1 METPKPFPHVFL
13 SALPFALSVPPA
25 AFFRGILGVTLVP
38 FLIICAAGR
47 VSAQAT
53 VGLGTYATDG
63 NFAVPPDKPYVTP
76 DFAQKHM
83 SAQWWATLITKQFS
97 DGLYAQPASFRA
109 TAKGMEMGY
118 PGAPT
123 TAEAG
128 GFSAVHAADLT
139 IGIEGMNAEAARL
152 AGYSHW
158 SVTSR
163 WTDGAKVM
171 EATIGHGLP
180 FAYFKITGGK
190 AAITSAG
197 KPWYDKDGTLG
208 VTVAGRNY
216 AIFAP
221 SGSSWAGAGTIT
233 STLNGKDYLSV
244 AVLPDGTA
252 ETLAFYRKYAFSF
265 VKKTR
270 VTWYYQENT
279 ARMVSTWAA
288 ETEVKEG
295 TESGTLFALFRHQ
308 WLDVASPLTQYGY
321 KSVRGD
327 MKVAAG
333 PSFTTSM
340 LFNGILPAM
349 PQVGMDQAA
358 LKSLVAGFNGEVAGG
373 DSYGSG
379 KSMGRLAAMAPIA
392 DLAGDVA
399 KRDAIVASL
408 EKGLEGWLTAGGG
421 QQLWYN
427 KTWSTLVGYPASYNS
442 DTRLS
447 DHHFHYGYFIMGAA
461 VIAQYDPAWA
471 KQDKWGGM
479 VEMLIREVNSWDDN
493 DPMFGRFRYFDAYEG
508 HGWADGM
515 GFDRGNNQE
524 SSSEAMNC
532 DAGIIQW
539 GIHTGNKTIRD
550 LGIFMYTNEARAVE
564 QYWWDVDGAVF
575 PPAFNHTST
584 GMLWSNGDAFATWFS
599 SDVAAIHGIN
609 ILPIAAGSLYLG
621 RHPDHVLKN
630 FAEGN
635 KGQWED
641 LFLEYLAFAD
651 PDQAAAKYGNG
662 VGPEGGDSKPHA
674 TYLIKSLQAAGRLN
688 VEIGA
693 SVPSFAV
700 FDKAAVRT
708 YTAYNASDAT
718 ATVVFMDG
726 FQMEVPARTQVSKT
740 GPLRTIAVLPA
751 ARPRPRGHGL
761 LWNGVAYPE
770 RYLGSAS
777 GAAIFDLQGRLLWND
792 RAQGNGTGAAKA
804 ASSTAAEGAAR
815 GAQGIFLALPA
826 RL

>member
-1 METPKPFPHVFL
+1 MEPKFRVPFRRL
-13 SALPFALSVPPA
+13 SAAVSIPFSSRAIRSLHVLATAALLASGPVP
-25 AFFRGILGVTLVP
+25 
-38 FLIICAAGR
+38 
-47 VSAQAT
+47 AQST
-53 VGLGTYATDG
+53 VGMGSYATEG
-63 NFAVPPDKPYVTP
+63 NFATPPGTPFVTA

-83 SAQWWATLITKQFS
+83 SAQWWATLITKQYS
-97 DGLYAQPASFRA
+97 DVLFAHPASYKA

-123 TAEAG
+123 YAEAA
-128 GFSAVHAADLT
+128 GFSSAHVADLT
-139 IGIEGMNAEAARL
+139 IGIEGMNADAAKL

-158 SVTSR
+158 SVTAR
-163 WTDGAKVM
+163 WTDGAKQM
-171 EATIGHGLP
+171 ECTIGHGLP

-190 AAITSAG
+190 AAIASAG

-221 SGSSWAGAGTIT
+221 TGSTWGGIGTIT

-244 AVLPDGTA
+244 AVLPDNNP

-270 VTWYYQENT
+270 VVWNYQEPT
-279 ARMVSTWAA
+279 AVMISTWGA

-308 WLDVASPLTQYGY
+308 WLDAASPLTAYAY

-333 PSFTTSM
+333 PSFQTAM

-349 PQVGMDQAA
+349 PMVGIDQAG
-358 LKSLVAGFNGEVAGG
+358 LKTLVSQFSGEVAGG

-392 DLAGDVA
+392 ELAGDAA
-399 KRDAIVASL
+399 KRDAIVKSL
-408 EKGLEGWLTAGGG
+408 EKGLEGWLTAGGP

-447 DHHFHYGYFIMGAA
+447 DHHFHYGYFLMGAA

-471 KQDKWGGM
+471 KRDKWGSM

-539 GIHTGNKTIRD
+539 GIHTGNKAIRD
-550 LGIFMYTNEARAVE
+550 LGIFMYVNEARAVE
-564 QYWWDVDGAVF
+564 QYWFDVDGAVF
-575 PPAFNHTST
+575 PPAFAHNST
-584 GMLWSNGDAFATWFS
+584 GMVWSNGDAYGTWFS
-599 SDVAAIHGIN
+599 AEVGAIHGIN

-621 RHPDHVLKN
+621 RRPDHVLKN
-630 FAEGN
+630 YAEGS
-635 KGQWED
+635 KGQWQD

-651 PDQAAAKYGNG
+651 ADQAMAKYGGG

-674 TYLIKSLQAAGRLN
+674 TYQIKSLQAAGKLN
-688 VEIGA
+688 VQIGA

-700 FDKAAVRT
+700 FDKATVRT
-708 YTAYNASDAT
+708 YTAYNASDAAAAVT
-718 ATVVFMDG
+718 FTDG
-726 FQMEVPARTQVSKT
+726 FSMDVPAKTQLTKQ
-740 GPLRTIAVLPA
+740 GPPKAIGILIPNLAF
-751 ARPRPRGHGL
+751 RPRGARG
-761 LWNGVAYPE
+761 LWNGAADPY
-770 RYLGSAS
+770 RSGARAGAFTGAS
-777 GAAIFDLQGRLLWND
+777 GTAIYDLGGRLIP
-792 RAQGNGTGAAKA
+792 AQSRLSAGIYSRFELFE
-804 ASSTAAEGAAR
+804 ASGR
-815 GAQGIFLALPA
+815 
-826 RL
+826 R